1 MPEPSRHREPLPGE
15 KPSLAWGAAIL
26 FVLLSLVSLGF
37 QIASGAWRSDFG
49 GHADEGAHVV
59 TSLMVRDFLAGGFLE
74 TPHPMRYAEAYY
86 ERFPKVALGHYPP
99 GFYLVTGLA
108 LVLFRSDAALLA
120 VMNLLAAA
128 AGTLVWRF
136 GCRVFQ
142 HRVLAAAV
150 ALLYVALPQTRTY
163 TAIVMADLLLVLF
176 VLMAARSFDR
186 FLRCGGRRDSLLF
199 GLWAAAAILTKG
211 SGVALAL
218 LPPIALALARRWRWV
233 FKPALWIAPIPVLV
247 LTLPWMLLT
256 VAITKEGMQETSVLA
271 WTRAALP
278 FYGAAAVREV
288 GWTGLVLLGAA
299 AVAAGFRGVVRKE
312 GAGAEEAVLWAVSAS
327 GLAVVLLV
335 PTGLD
340 RRYLMP
346 LVPAILLLG
355 AASIRRIAAGRGR
368 GWEAA
373 SILVFV
379 LLVFAETWRPVRKLY
394 TGAVPAIAAI
404 LKDRGEGSAESPSRV
419 LVVSDARGEGSLIA
433 AAALVE
439 PRRIVV
445 SRGTKLLSASDWV
458 GRNYRPAFQSREEF
472 LEILARE
479 GVAYLV
485 IDPPPGETASE
496 HWKRCHGWLGDS
508 AEAPFRRI
516 AEVPSWRR
524 ESESHFSVFRIGES
538 LARGGVRGSG

>member
-1 MPEPSRHREPLPGE
+1 MPGE
-15 KPSLAWGAAIL
+15 KPSLAWGAALL
-26 FVLLSLVSLGF
+26 FVLLFLVSLGF
-37 QIASGAWRSDFG
+37 QIASGAWESDFG

-59 TSLMVRDFLAGGFLE
+59 TSLMARDYLAGGFLE

-108 LVLFRSDAALLA
+108 LVPFRSGAALLA

-128 AGTLVWRF
+128 AGLLVWRF
-136 GCRVFQ
+136 GCRVLR
-142 HRVLAAAV
+142 HRALAAAV

-176 VLMAARSFDR
+176 VLLAARSFAR
-186 FLRCGGRRDSLLF
+186 FLRSGGRRDSLLF

-218 LPPIALALARRWRWV
+218 LPPIALALSRKWRWV
-233 FKPALWIAPIPVLV
+233 LRPALWIAPIPVLA

-256 VAITKEGMQETSVLA
+256 VAITKEGMQETGVLSWA
-271 WTRAALP
+271 KAALP
-278 FYGAAAVREV
+278 YYGAAAVREV

-299 AVAAGFRGVVRKE
+299 AAAAGFRGLVRKE
-312 GAGAEEAVLWAVSAS
+312 GTGAEEAVLWALSAS

-335 PTGLD
+335 PAGLD
-340 RRYLMP
+340 HRYLMP

-355 AASIRRIAAGRGR
+355 AGSVGRIAAGRGK

-379 LLVFAETWRPVRKLY
+379 LLVSAETWRPVRKLY
-394 TGAVPAIAAI
+394 TGAVPAIEAI
-404 LKDRGEGSAESPSRV
+404 LEDRGEGSTERPSRI
-419 LVVSDARGEGSLIA
+419 LVVSDARGEGALIA
-433 AAALVE
+433 AAVLVD
-439 PRRIVV
+439 PRRIAV
-445 SRGTKLLSASDWV
+445 SRGTKLLSTSDWV
-458 GRNYRPAFQSREEF
+458 GRKYRPAFQSREEF
-472 LEILARE
+472 LEILAR
-479 GVAYLV
+479 GGIAYLV

-496 HWKRCHGWLGDS
+496 HWKTSHGWLADS
-508 AEAPFRRI
+508 AGAPFRRI
-516 AEVPSWRR
+516 AKVPSWRR
-524 ESESHFSVFRIGES
+524 ENESHFSVFRIGE
-538 LARGGVRGSG
+538 